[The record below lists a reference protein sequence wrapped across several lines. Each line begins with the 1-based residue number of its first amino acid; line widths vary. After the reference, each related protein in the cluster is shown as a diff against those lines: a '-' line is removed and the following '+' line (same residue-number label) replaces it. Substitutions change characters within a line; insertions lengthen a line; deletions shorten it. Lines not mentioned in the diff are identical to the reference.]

1 MKSEEEIKSELVRL
15 IACPDPLPPNGDLYG
30 ESYLEVLTAITRVE
44 KGARIAI
51 LKWVLGDSRT

>member
-1 MKSEEEIKSELVRL
+1 MKSEEEIKSELARL

-44 KGARIAI
+44 RGARIAMLRWI
-51 LKWVLGDSRT
+51 LGEPRS